1 MSIQLVILIVYV
13 ALLLALA
20 AWATRL
26 QKSGAA
32 ATGGNK
38 MLGYLL
44 AGRNMPWVI
53 IAVMLVGLAVGGAST
68 VGVAQNA
75 YKQGLSAGWYNAA
88 WGAGGIFVGLFAA
101 SYLRK
106 MKVKTIPEMI
116 GLMYGPKTR
125 FLGVINQLLVMIS
138 ITSMQYVA
146 GGSILKA
153 LLPNIF
159 PTLQSGMIASALIF
173 IAITVVGGYWASG
186 LTNFVNVIVIYIGII
201 IALVQTMGK
210 FGGFEAIRAAFPADP
225 HWFEWIGSAPASMGL
240 AAVAGFVVVMI
251 TMAVSTQAVAQIS
264 FAAKD
269 EKTAKRGFLVGGIL
283 ILPAGFLCAIFGI
296 VAAANAGALGLGPN
310 DGAMALPTI
319 AAQLSPFVG
328 GIFLAALWAADIS
341 TAIGLLM
348 GCSTLVLEDIVKKA
362 AKKPIQGKN
371 QLIVSRLTVLAVSLL
386 SFLLAL
392 TASSIVAVITTAL
405 AITSSFTILI
415 LANIY
420 LPKLCKRAAGFP
432 MMLASLIL
440 WLIWFFLPYVE
451 RCAPAL
457 KALNLRGKVLGQ
469 LVYPEWA
476 VCLVIF
482 ILCAVF
488 AKEPAGKLVPQQEGD

>member
-1 MSIQLVILIVYV
+1 LIFKGEKMSIQLVILIVYV
-13 ALLLALA
+13 VLLLALA

-32 ATGGNK
+32 VSGNR
-38 MLGYLL
+38 MLAYLL
-44 AGRNMPWVI
+44 AGRNMPWFI

-75 YKQGLSAGWYNAA
+75 YTKGLSAGWYNAA

-146 GGSILKA
+146 GGAILKA

-173 IAITVVGGYWASG
+173 IAITVLGGYWASG
-186 LTNFVNVIVIYIGII
+186 LTNLINVIVIYVGIVL
-201 IALVQTMGK
+201 ALVQTLGK
-210 FGGFEAIRAAFPADP
+210 FGGLEAIKSSLPAGD
-225 HWFEWIGSAPASMGL
+225 HWFAWIGAAPSALGP
-240 AAVAGFVVVMI
+240 AAVIGYVAVMI
-251 TMAVSTQAVAQIS
+251 TMAVSTQAVAQIA

-269 EKTAKRGFLVGGIL
+269 EKTAKKGFLVGGVL

-296 VAAANAGALGLGPN
+296 VAAAKFPGINAGL
-310 DGAMALPTI
+310 ALPTI
-319 AAQLSPFVG
+319 AAELSPFVG

-348 GCSTLVLEDIVKKA
+348 GCSTLVLEDIIKKA
-362 AKKPIQGKN
+362 YKKPIEGKN
-371 QLIVSRLTVLAVSLL
+371 QMLVSRLTVLFVSALA
-386 SFLLAL
+386 FLLAL
-392 TASSIVAVITTAL
+392 TAQSIVQVITTAL
-405 AITSSFTILI
+405 AITTSFTILI

-420 LPKLCKRAAGFP
+420 LPKICKYAAGLP
-432 MMLASLIL
+432 MMTASLAL
-440 WLIWFFLPYVE
+440 WIVWTFVPSI
-451 RCAPAL
+451 
-457 KALNLRGKVLGQ
+457 RGMWGGQ
-469 LVYPEWA
+469 LVYPEWL
-476 VCLVIF
+476 VCAIIF
-482 ILCAVF
+482 ILCAIF
-488 AKEPAGKLVPQQEGD
+488 GKKPAGHLVPVANE

>member
-1 MSIQLVILIVYV
+1 MSIQLAILIVYV

-32 ATGGNK
+32 SGNR

-159 PTLQSGMIASALIF
+159 PTLQSGMIASAVIF
-173 IAITVVGGYWASG
+173 IAITVAGGYWASG
-186 LTNFVNVIVIYIGII
+186 LTNLVNVIVIYIGIVL
-201 IALVQTMGK
+201 ALVQTLGK
-210 FGGFEAIRAAFPADP
+210 FGGFEAVKAAFPTDP
-225 HWFEWIGSAPASMGL
+225 HWFEWIGKAPQAMGL

-269 EKTAKRGFLVGGIL
+269 EKTAKRGFLVGGVL

-296 VAAANAGALGLGPN
+296 VAAANAGVLGLGPN
-310 DGAMALPTI
+310 DGALALPTV

-328 GIFLAALWAADIS
+328 GVFLAALWAADIS

-348 GCSTLVLEDIVKKA
+348 GCSTLVLEDVVKKA
-362 AKKPIQGKN
+362 WKRPIEGKN
-371 QLIVSRLTVLAVSLL
+371 QLLVSRLTVLFVSLL

-405 AITSSFTILI
+405 AITTSFTILI

-420 LPKLCKRAAGFP
+420 LPRFCKRAAGFP
-432 MMLASLIL
+432 MMLASLVL
-440 WLIWFFLPYVE
+440 WLCWFFLPYVE
-451 RCAPAL
+451 KASPAF
-457 KALNLRGKVLGQ
+457 KALNLRGRVSGQ
-469 LVYPEWA
+469 LVYPEWV
-476 VCLVIF
+476 VCLLIF

-488 AKEPAGKLVPQQEGD
+488 GKKPAGKLVPQDGE

>member
-1 MSIQLVILIVYV
+1 MSIQLGILIVYV

-32 ATGGNK
+32 ASGNK
-38 MLGYLL
+38 MLAYLL
-44 AGRNMPWVI
+44 AGRNMPWFI

-68 VGVAQNA
+68 VGVAQTA
-75 YKQGLSAGWYNAA
+75 YTKGFSAGWYNAA
-88 WGAGGIFVGLFAA
+88 WGAGGVFVGLFAA

-125 FLGVINQLLVMIS
+125 FVGVINQLLVMIS

-146 GGSILKA
+146 GGAILTA
-153 LLPNIF
+153 LLPKVF
-159 PTLQSGMIASALIF
+159 PTLQSGMIASAVIF

-186 LTNFVNVIVIYIGII
+186 LTNLINVVVIYVGII
-201 IALVQTMGK
+201 IALVQTLGR
-210 FGGFEAIRAAFPADP
+210 FGGLEGIKASLPAGDQ
-225 HWFEWIGSAPASMGL
+225 WFAWVGSASGGGL
-240 AAVAGFVVVMI
+240 GPTAVIGFVAVMI

-269 EKTAKRGFLVGGIL
+269 EKAAKKGFLAGGLL

-296 VAAANAGALGLGPN
+296 VAAAKFPGINAGL
-310 DGAMALPTI
+310 ALPTI
-319 AAQLSPFVG
+319 AAELSPFVG

-348 GCSTLVLEDIVKKA
+348 GCSTLVLEDIIKKA
-362 AKKPIQGKN
+362 YKKPIQGSH
-371 QLIVSRLTVLAVSLL
+371 QMIVSRLTVLCVSVLA
-386 SFLLAL
+386 FLLAL
-392 TASSIVAVITTAL
+392 TVQSIVQTITTAL
-405 AITSSFTILI
+405 AITTSFTILI

-420 LPKLCKRAAGFP
+420 LPKFCKYAAGLP
-432 MMLASLIL
+432 IMVASLVI
-440 WLIWFFLPYVE
+440 WLVWTF
-451 RCAPAL
+451 APQV
-457 KALNLRGKVLGQ
+457 RPMWGGQ
-469 LVYPEWA
+469 LVYPEWL
-476 VCLVIF
+476 VCLIIF
-482 ILCAVF
+482 VLCAIF
-488 AKEPAGKLVPQQEGD
+488 GKKPAGQLVPVSNEE